1 VSGAERRAGR
11 RRRTAVQVGIV
22 LVLAG
27 AAWAFLAAFAVRHGS
42 FDLKVYYGAVN
53 YWADGHG
60 EVYDYLKPYTK
71 YGFTYPPFA
80 ALTMSPMAILPWWAV
95 NALSIAGTV
104 AVSLVVLDWFLRP
117 LVDRYGWTRWFA
129 VAIGAV
135 VLSVFEPLRETVAF
149 GQVNM
154 LLVFLVL
161 VDFRLLTGKG
171 SRLGGAA
178 IGLATAIKLTPGI
191 FVLYL
196 LIAKR
201 YRAALTA
208 VAATAAATVFAM
220 LVAPDAS
227 REFWTDALWDTDRV
241 GTLSFISN
249 QSLEGLVARRNPT
262 HPSTVFWA
270 ALVVAALAFWVWRA
284 RRAAR
289 VGDHGA
295 GVALTAV
302 IGCLVSPVTWVHHL
316 VWLLPALFLL
326 FDRGLAAR
334 GRRRVLL
341 VALLIGLYAL
351 LCSRLVWAFG
361 GHYFGLGNLGS
372 NAYVFASLA
381 LLAFLPIAPAPT
393 SEQGAGSGEA
403 AGVAHLGKL
412 DDPAVR
418 PADRV
423 VGGGAVGRE
432 AGALVEPA
440 RLPVGHQ
447 HP

>member
-1 VSGAERRAGR
+1 V
-11 RRRTAVQVGIV
+11 RRRTAAQIVVV

-27 AAWAFLAAFAVRHGS
+27 AAWAFLAAFAIRHGS

-60 EVYDYLKPYTK
+60 EVYDYLQAYTK

-80 ALTMSPMAILPWWAV
+80 ALVMSPMAILPWWAA

-104 AVSLVVLDWFLRP
+104 VVTLVILDWLLRP

-129 VAIGAV
+129 VAVGAE
-135 VLSVFEPLRETVAF
+135 LLAVFEPLRETVGF

-161 VDFRLLTGKG
+161 LDFRLLVFSG
-171 SRLGGAA
+171 SRFGGAA
-178 IGLATAIKLTPGI
+178 IGLAAAVKLTPGI

-208 VAATAAATVFAM
+208 AATTAAATVLAM

-249 QSLEGLVARRNPT
+249 QSLEGLVARRHPT
-262 HPSTVFWA
+262 HPSTALWA
-270 ALVVAALAFWVWRA
+270 ALVLGALAFWFWRA

-289 VGDHGA
+289 VGDHAA

-316 VWLLPALFLL
+316 VWLLPAMFLVL
-326 FDRGLAAR
+326 DRGLSAG
-334 GRRRVLL
+334 GRRRPALVGL
-341 VALLIGLYAL
+341 VAGLYVL
-351 LCSRLVWAFG
+351 LCSRLVWAYG
-361 GHYFGLGNLGS
+361 AHYGGLGNLGG
-372 NAYVFASLA
+372 NAYVLASLA
-381 LLAFLPIAPAPT
+381 LLVLLPIVPAPA
-393 SEQGAGSGEA
+393 AGPGERSGQA
-403 AGVAHLGKL
+403 PGVADLGEL
-412 DDPAVR
+412 DDPTVGA
-418 PADRV
+418 PDRV
-423 VGGGAVGRE
+423 VGGGAVGGE
-432 AGALVEPA
+432 AGAFVEPA
-440 RLPVGHQ
+440 RLPVGRQ